1 MQEQRFGIEGM
12 TCAACAARLEKVL
25 NRLDGVEARVN
36 FADHSAT
43 LNGDID
49 QARVLAAIKKAGF
62 AGKALQADE
71 MVVLEDDWTP
81 REMAKL
87 WIALFLSA
95 PFLLDMVAMM
105 FGAHFAFP
113 RWWQAALATVV
124 QFLCGARFY
133 RGAFASLRG
142 GSANMDVLVVM
153 GTTMAWAWSM
163 WVTLTEQEAHAVY
176 FEAST
181 VVISLVLLGKF
192 LEARARR
199 KTADAMTALIKLA
212 PTTARVERDGEVL
225 DLPIA
230 QLQRGDIVLIREGER
245 VPVDGTVIEG
255 AAEVDEA
262 MLTGESLPILKREGD
277 AMFTGTV
284 SVSGLVRL
292 RADKLGQNTQLAA
305 ILRRVLAAQGSKAP
319 IQRLAD
325 QVAAIFVPVV
335 LLIAL
340 ATFAGNYFWL
350 NNADEALIRAVAV
363 LVIACPCA
371 LGLATPAALMVG
383 VGLGARSGIL
393 YRNASALEKSAKI
406 DVLAF
411 DKTGTLTTGQPVL
424 RDVAMFPADKNEK
437 NANLPSRA
445 EMLRMAAS
453 LEQGAT
459 HPLAL
464 AILAQAQAEMV
475 GELHTISDFAN
486 TIGQGISATIA
497 GETWQL
503 GRPEWLLGE
512 GENLPEI
519 IKTWR
524 EKAQTVVVLAK
535 NSKIQAAL
543 ALEDAPRA
551 EAAEVIA
558 HMKNLNLQPVMLTG
572 DHAKTA
578 EALGGRVALAA
589 ADIFANLRP
598 EDKEKHILAWQG
610 AGKKVAM
617 AGDGMNDA
625 PALARADVSFAMGA
639 GSDLA
644 RETADITLMRSD
656 LWQIHDALQLSRL
669 TLSTIRQNLFFAF
682 IYNSLGIPLAALG
695 LLNPVIAGLA
705 MALSSVSVLSN
716 ALRLKYRFQAVH
728 PQKSKT

>member
-1 MQEQRFGIEGM
+1 MMQEQRFGIEGM

-43 LNGDID
+43 LNGNID
-49 QARVLAAIKKAGF
+49 EARVLAAIQKAGF
-62 AGKALQADE
+62 SGKALQADE

-81 REMAKL
+81 REMSKL

-95 PFLLDMVAMM
+95 PFLLEMVMM
-105 FGAHFAFP
+105 MTGEHFAFP

-133 RGAFASLRG
+133 RGAWASLRG

-153 GTTMAWAWSM
+153 GTTMAWAWSL
-163 WVTLTEQEAHAVY
+163 WVTVTHQEAHAVY

-181 VVISLVLLGKF
+181 VVISLVLLGKW

-199 KTADAMTALIKLA
+199 QTADAMTMLVKLA
-212 PTTARVERDGEVL
+212 PTTARVEREGEL
-225 DLPIA
+225 FDLPIA
-230 QLQRGDIVLIREGER
+230 ELQRGDIVLIREGER

-262 MLTGESLPILKREGD
+262 MLTGESVPIVKREGD
-277 AMFTGTV
+277 WMFTGTV

-292 RADKLGQNTQLAA
+292 RAEKLGQNTQLAA

-335 LLIAL
+335 LLIAVV
-340 ATFAGNYFWL
+340 TFAGNYFWL
-350 NNADEALIRAVAV
+350 NNVDEALIRAVAV

-406 DVLAF
+406 DILAL
-411 DKTGTLTTGQPVL
+411 DKTGTLTTGQTVL
-424 RDVAMFPADKNEK
+424 RDLVVFPADKNEP
-437 NANLPSRA
+437 NNLLTRA
-445 EMLRMAAS
+445 EVLRIAAS

-464 AILAQAQAEMV
+464 AILAQAREENV
-475 GELHTISDFAN
+475 GELYVIENFAN
-486 TIGQGISATIA
+486 EIGQGIAAQIA

-512 GENLPEI
+512 NLPEI
-519 IKTWR
+519 VQTWR

-543 ALEDAPRA
+543 ALEDSPRT

-558 HMKNLNLQPVMLTG
+558 HMQHLGLQPVMLTG

-578 EALGGRVALAA
+578 EALGARVALAA
-589 ADIFANLRP
+589 ADILANLRP
-598 EDKEKHILAWQG
+598 EDKEQHILAWQA

-644 RETADITLMRSD
+644 RETADITLMSSN

-682 IYNSLGIPLAALG
+682 IYNSLGIPLAAFG

-716 ALRLKYRFQAVH
+716 ALRLKYRFS
-728 PQKSKT
+728 QKQH